1 MPVDWLIIAF
11 VMLFVLYQVI
21 TVIII
26 IIIIIFI
33 IIIIILNATLVKTW
47 NANVTEHILTETGC

>member
-26 IIIIIFI
+26 IIIFI
-33 IIIIILNATLVKTW
+33 IIIIILNATLVKTC

>member
-1 MPVDWLIIAF
+1 MPVDWLIVAF

-21 TVIII
+21 TV

-33 IIIIILNATLVKTW
+33 IIIIILNATLVKTC

>member
-26 IIIIIFI
+26 IIIIFI
-33 IIIIILNATLVKTW
+33 IIIIILNATLVKTC
-47 NANVTEHILTETGC
+47 NAKVTEHILTETGC